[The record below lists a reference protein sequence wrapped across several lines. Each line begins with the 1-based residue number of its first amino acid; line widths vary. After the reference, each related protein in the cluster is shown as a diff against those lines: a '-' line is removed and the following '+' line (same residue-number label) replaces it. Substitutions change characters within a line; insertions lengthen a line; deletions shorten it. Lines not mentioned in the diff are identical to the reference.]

1 MIFTSTLIFINE
13 PGDSTIHLQAG
24 PRGEEFMKSIFNAFD
39 LSAMF
44 NTVVFNIYICINAS
58 SSSCARHA
66 SMAACNGNADYRMS
80 DSYVSISGKM

>member
-1 MIFTSTLIFINE
+1 
-13 PGDSTIHLQAG
+13 
-24 PRGEEFMKSIFNAFD
+24 MKSIFNVFD
-39 LSAMF
+39 LSAIMF
-44 NTVVFNIYICINAS
+44 NTVVFNIYICIKAS